1 MDLTKGKTNLN
12 KTFFL
17 TIGAIGAIA
26 LSTFGCAVSTRNK
39 AINYEEQV
47 NSADSDIH
55 IQEKRRTDLIYNLA
69 DCVKAYDKHE
79 YETLINIV
87 EARSKGNSL
96 SDVENLTLQ
105 IQAVAEAYPELQS
118 SQNYRELMNELSITE
133 NKIAAYRE
141 TYNNEIRSYKKYVRQ
156 FPNSTFLN
164 LTGYEVK
171 EYDYLTYAEKDTQS
185 ISNLFN

>member
-1 MDLTKGKTNLN
+1 MN

-79 YETLINIV
+79 YETLVDIV
-87 EARSKGNSL
+87 EARNRGADSTN
-96 SDVENLTLQ
+96 VEDLKLQ

-118 SQNYRELMNELSITE
+118 SENYRELMNELSVTE

-141 TYNNEIRSYKKYVRQ
+141 TYNNEIRSYKKYTRQ
-156 FPNSTFLN
+156 FPNSAFLN
-164 LTGYEVK
+164 LTGYEVQ
-171 EYDYLTYAEKDTQS
+171 EYDYLEYSKEDIKHVSD
-185 ISNLFN
+185 LFK